1 MSRFA
6 ASAGTSQRDLLVD
19 NVTDRLR
26 LEAGIVGERWQRLK
40 EATVRV
46 QNHKDAFRRECA
58 LLGEEKQALE
68 ADRRA
73 FEEEV
78 LARWPAAALDD
89 ESKLARVTVNVG
101 GMVFETTAE
110 VLTKDRFSVLAA
122 LCTDNPPVQ
131 ADGNGAF
138 FFDRDGALFQ
148 HIVNFL
154 RDDVLPEDNMVLRGL
169 YTESSFYRL
178 GLLRRAVEA
187 RFEMTMARAEQ
198 MARAQQM
205 GALGYGGA
213 MGAGNMMGM
222 DGMSMLQQQQIAA
235 RGQNAFANLTG
246 AGFGGRGAVA
256 AGEAAGA
263 AAATT
268 AKGSSSSNAT
278 ATSNTSSSHANS
290 STTTARSAQMNAS
303 LPSQLQMLRASQPRA
318 AASSLP
324 DPFGFTSSASA
335 TQGLRQS
342 QVGIPGASF
351 ANTYRDD
358 FGY

>member
-1 MSRFA
+1 V
-6 ASAGTSQRDLLVD
+6 SQREMLVD

-58 LLGEEKQALE
+58 LLGSEKQALE
-68 ADRRA
+68 AERAA
-73 FEEEV
+73 FEAEV
-78 LARWPAAALDD
+78 RDRWPAAALDD
-89 ESKLARVTVNVG
+89 DALDAQRVTVNVG
-101 GMVFETTAE
+101 GAVFETTAG
-110 VLTKDRFSVLAA
+110 VLTRDRFSVLAA
-122 LCTDNPPVQ
+122 LCTDRPPVPV
-131 ADGNGAF
+131 DRDSGAF

-187 RFEMTMARAEQ
+187 RFEMVMARAEQ
-198 MARAQQM
+198 TARAQQM
-205 GALGYGGA
+205 GALGY
-213 MGAGNMMGM
+213 AGTMGM
-222 DGMSMLQQQQIAA
+222 GGNSMGMGGNSMGGMGMGGMGMGGMSMLQQQQIAA
-235 RGQNAFANLTG
+235 RGQNAFSNVTG
-246 AGFGGRGAVA
+246 AGFVGKGAVA
-256 AGEAAGA
+256 AGAAAGA
-263 AAATT
+263 AAA
-268 AKGSSSSNAT
+268 GSSSSA
-278 ATSNTSSSHANS
+278 NTSTTAAASSAA
-290 STTTARSAQMNAS
+290 ARSAQMNMS
-303 LPSQLQMLRASQPRA
+303 LPPKLQMLHTSQPRA
-318 AASSLP
+318 AVSSLP
-324 DPFGFTSSASA
+324 DPFGFTSSVGAMR
-335 TQGLRQS
+335 GMGQS